1 MTVPTEPVRHRGR
14 VLVVDDQEPN
24 RQLLHDMLEI
34 DGHDVVEAADGLTAL
49 ALAAARDP
57 DVILLDVSMPGLDG
71 FEVCEQLRRSPVT
84 AATPVLLITALD
96 QRENRIKGVAAGAND
111 YLVKPIDRDEVSL
124 RVRNAIRMRAMHRTV
139 EQQYQ
144 ALQRLE
150 RMRDDLVV
158 MVAHD
163 LRSPLTGLR
172 GFLELMQ
179 EDVGHELAPAYVE
192 MLTESIRSVDQLN
205 GMIGDM
211 LDVSRMEADALPI
224 NRRPLDLRQVAVEAL
239 AALGPQPSFH
249 RIPVAIGGDP
259 AEVSADGPL
268 LQRVLTNLMTN
279 AMRFSPRGAEV
290 RVVVAEEDGGGT
302 IRIRD
307 RGPGIPEGE
316 QARIF
321 DKFIQVGDSRAT
333 RARSSGLGLTFCRM
347 VVERH
352 QGRIGVSSA
361 VGTGSEFWL
370 WLPASERP

>member
-1 MTVPTEPVRHRGR
+1 M
-14 VLVVDDQEPN
+14 
-24 RQLLHDMLEI
+24 
-34 DGHDVVEAADGLTAL
+34 
-49 ALAAARDP
+49 
-57 DVILLDVSMPGLDG
+57 ILLDVSMPGLDG

-179 EDVGHELAPAYVE
+179 EDVGHELAPAYAE

-224 NRRPLDLRQVAVEAL
+224 NRRPLDLRQVAVDAL

-249 RIPVAIGGDP
+249 RTPVAIGGDP

-268 LQRVLTNLMTN
+268 LQRVVTNLITN
-279 AMRFSPRGAEV
+279 AMRFSPRGEEV
-290 RVVVAEEDGGGT
+290 RVTVAEEDGGGT

-307 RGPGIPEGE
+307 KGPGIPEEE

-352 QGRIGVSSA
+352 QGRIGVRSA

-370 WLPASERP
+370 WLPAGERH

>member
-1 MTVPTEPVRHRGR
+1 MTSPESMKHRGR

-24 RQLLHDMLEI
+24 RQLLHDMLSI
-34 DGHDVVEAADGLTAL
+34 DGHDVIEAADGVTAL
-49 ALAAARDP
+49 ALAATRDP

-71 FEVCEQLRRSPVT
+71 FEVCERLRQSPVT

-96 QRENRIKGVAAGAND
+96 QRENRIRGVAAGAND

-139 EQQYQ
+139 EHQFQE
-144 ALQRLE
+144 LQRLE

-179 EDVGHELAPAYVE
+179 EDVGHELAPTYLE
-192 MLTESIRSVDQLN
+192 MLTESIRAVDQLN

-224 NRRPLDLRQVAVEAL
+224 NRRSLDLRQVAVEAL
-239 AALGPQPSFH
+239 SSLGPQPSFH
-249 RIPVAIGGDP
+249 RIPVAIGGD
-259 AEVSADGPL
+259 AAKVSADGPL
-268 LQRVLTNLMTN
+268 LQRVVTNLMAN
-279 AMRFSPRGAEV
+279 AMRFSPRGEEV
-290 RVVVAEEDGGGT
+290 RVTVAEEDGGGVM
-302 IRIRD
+302 RIRD
-307 RGPGIPEGE
+307 KGPGIPEAE

-321 DKFIQVGDSRAT
+321 DKFIQIGDSRTT

-352 QGRIGVSSA
+352 QGKIGVRSA

-370 WLPASERP
+370 WLPAVERG